1 MRYPRRVNSSL
12 LDNPPA
18 KLTYLGGTVLIVD
31 DDQPNLD
38 VMRSFLEPGL
48 SVVEALGGEQALAHL
63 QDPALDLIITDQRMP
78 GMSGVQ
84 LLQEAK
90 RIRPDVAGIVVTAY
104 TDTAALLAAIN
115 EAAAFRFL
123 RKPWLAADLVQAV
136 AAAREYVGQRR
147 AIVALAEE
155 LRTKNH
161 HLQQTVDALHTAQ
174 TQLLELERL
183 VITGRMAAGIA
194 HDLRNAMNGL
204 LLVEMEMAAG
214 TPDAGLL
221 ETLQIGMA
229 SLRNL
234 LDQLQ
239 TLGSFAKQK
248 RLSMSLD
255 RIDVAKTVQQALALL
270 RLDMDLRRRVV
281 SSSAPDPGCPT
292 IIGDNAKLV
301 QVVVNLLRNA
311 VQATEPGQR
320 IWVDVRFDHAAVQ
333 VRVED
338 EGVGISEELVSQVF
352 DPYVSTKGD
361 QGLGLGLYMAKLV
374 AEHHRGTLRAGH
386 RSPRGSVFTLTL
398 PLLTAP
404 STQESP
410 Q

>member
-1 MRYPRRVNSSL
+1 MRYPRRVSSSPP
-12 LDNPPA
+12 DNPLLNPA
-18 KLTYLGGTVLIVD
+18 HLGGTVLIVD

-48 SVVEALGGEQALAHL
+48 RVIEASSGDLALEYL
-63 QDPALDLIITDQRMP
+63 SDPALDLIITDQRMP

-84 LLQEAK
+84 LLQLAK
-90 RIRPDVAGIVVTAY
+90 QSRPDVAGIVVTAY

-115 EAAAFRFL
+115 QAAAFRFL
-123 RKPWLAADLVQAV
+123 RKPWLAADLMQAV

-147 AIVALAEE
+147 AITALAAE
-155 LRTKNH
+155 LRAKNQD
-161 HLQQTVDALHTAQ
+161 LERTVDALHTAQ
-174 TQLLELERL
+174 SQLLEMERL

-204 LLVEMEMAAG
+204 LLVEMELASSTADSSL
-214 TPDAGLL
+214 T

-239 TLGSFAKQK
+239 TLGTFAKQK
-248 RLSMSLD
+248 RLSMTLD
-255 RIDVAKTVQQALALL
+255 RIDVAKTAQQALALL

-281 SSSAPDPGCPT
+281 TSTAPEGGCPT

-301 QVVVNLLRNA
+301 QVIVNLLRNA

-320 IWVDVRFDHAAVQ
+320 IWVAVEHGQGAVQ
-333 VRVED
+333 IRVED
-338 EGVGISEELVSQVF
+338 EGAGLPDELVAQVF
-352 DPYVSTKGD
+352 EPFVSTKGD

-374 AEHHRGTLRAGH
+374 AEHHRGSLHAGH
-386 RSPRGSVFTLTL
+386 RSPKGSVFTLSL

-404 STQESP
+404 SP
-410 Q
+410 